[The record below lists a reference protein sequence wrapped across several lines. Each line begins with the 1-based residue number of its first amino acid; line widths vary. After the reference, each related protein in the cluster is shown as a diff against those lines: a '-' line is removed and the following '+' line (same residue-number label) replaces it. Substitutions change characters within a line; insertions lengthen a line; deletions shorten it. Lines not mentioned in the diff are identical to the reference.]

1 MASSASCR
9 VILEGSTSPL
19 PSAVGGDSGRPLS
32 SGRWPVKGGR
42 GSEGGATV
50 GIKKSR
56 VDWSMEGIVLYT
68 SVVIRME
75 VSSVVVV
82 EELRS
87 ADKASVKWSLAGLLG
102 LLSPF
107 LGRTATSICKKSQRI
122 E

>member
-1 MASSASCR
+1 M
-9 VILEGSTSPL
+9 
-19 PSAVGGDSGRPLS
+19 
-32 SGRWPVKGGR
+32 
-42 GSEGGATV
+42 